1 MVVPAAG
8 RRAPE
13 VGDGE
18 RLRLVFEGLDTYA
31 TVYVDGEEV
40 GSHANMFRP
49 AAFEIGP
56 GEHLVAI
63 RFDPPLAHIGPP
75 MPEQWANTPGGAG
88 VDAQGPVRL
97 RLGLGAAAAHDRHLA
112 PHVGAPRAA
121 RGHHGCGVL
130 DAGARSRT
138 RWSRCASRRRRSPR
152 AGDLAA
158 DVELRAPD
166 GTLTTG
172 GVTLRDGAG
181 TAYLALDD
189 PPLWW
194 THDLGEPALHDLRV
208 VLRDGDEPVDTDERR
223 VGVRTIELDQSPDP
237 GEPGTRFFR
246 FVLNGQPIYARG
258 ANWIPAE
265 SFPGAVEPAR
275 YARLLDAA
283 REANM
288 NMLRVWG
295 GGIYESDRFYAGC
308 DERGL
313 LVWQDFMFA
322 CATYPEAE
330 LAEEVD
336 LEARAQ
342 VARLRSHPCLALWC
356 GCNENQWIHDR
367 NHPRGYGTRVPGA
380 LFYDEILPRA
390 VAEVDG
396 RTPYW
401 PGSPFGGNDHSDRAQ
416 GNVHNWEVWHGQSRR
431 RFGEP
436 SDHEITPETVRFDR
450 YAEDDGRFVSEFGV
464 LAAPDRETLRR
475 WIPAG
480 ELFHHSEAMDHH
492 TKDTPKNKVDM
503 LLESV
508 TGVAGD
514 LDEFVDFSMIAQAE
528 ALKFGIEHFRRRKPH
543 CSGSLVW
550 QLNDCWPV
558 LSWALLDYHGFGKAA
573 YYAVRRAFAP
583 VLGLAE
589 GRRRRAG
596 AVDRQRHRRARAR
609 HRPAARRHVRGGGG
623 LRREG
628 DVRGRTAREPA
639 RAPLRRSTAGRTATR
654 PCAGA
659 RSPATA
665 TSSRRS
671 RTCGASPAPRAPH
684 RGRGGAPACG
694 RPTRT
699 SCTSRVRTRTPGS
712 RTTTWSSRRARSAP

>member
-1 MVVPAAG
+1 
-8 RRAPE
+8 
-13 VGDGE
+13 
-18 RLRLVFEGLDTYA
+18 
-31 TVYVDGEEV
+31 
-40 GSHANMFRP
+40 
-49 AAFEIGP
+49 
-56 GEHLVAI
+56 
-63 RFDPPLAHIGPP
+63 
-75 MPEQWANTPGGAG
+75 
-88 VDAQGPVRL
+88 
-97 RLGLGAAAAHDRHLA
+97 
-112 PHVGAPRAA
+112 
-121 RGHHGCGVL
+121 
-130 DAGARSRT
+130 
-138 RWSRCASRRRRSPR
+138 
-152 AGDLAA
+152 
-158 DVELRAPD
+158 
-166 GTLTTG
+166 
-172 GVTLRDGAG
+172 
-181 TAYLALDD
+181 
-189 PPLWW
+189 
-194 THDLGEPALHDLRV
+194 
-208 VLRDGDEPVDTDERR
+208 
-223 VGVRTIELDQSPDP
+223 
-237 GEPGTRFFR
+237 
-246 FVLNGQPIYARG
+246 
-258 ANWIPAE
+258 
-265 SFPGAVEPAR
+265 
-275 YARLLDAA
+275 
-283 REANM
+283 M

-436 SDHEITPETVRFDR
+436 SEHEITPETVRFDR

-480 ELFHHSEAMDHH
+480 ERFHHSEAMDHH

-583 VLGLAE
+583 VLASLK
-589 GRRRRAG
+589 AG
-596 AVDRQRHRRARAR
+596 ADGLELWVVNDTGE
-609 HRPAARRHVRGGGG
+609 PVR
-623 LRREG
+623 
-628 DVRGRTAREPA
+628 DTARLRVGTFAGEEVSAEEVAFEVPA
-639 RAPLRRSTAGRTATR
+639 HTSAGSCTASRSTAGRTATDR
-654 PCAGA
+654 AREHVPGQPPLLRGDQGPAARARRLEHRIDDGAVHLRADDLRVLRAPLVSGRGRLVRGQLPGAGA
-659 RSPATA
+659 WRGAHREGA
-665 TSSRRS
+665 RRRRS
-671 RTCGASPAPRAPH
+671 DRAGALE
-684 RGRGGAPACG
+684 
-694 RPTRT
+694 TE
-699 SCTSRVRTRTPGS
+699 
-712 RTTTWSSRRARSAP
+712 